1 MDVSNDPKGNV
12 FYTVGWLTG
21 TLYVMDS
28 YSDGPLGSM
37 TFEERT
43 PALPAGSAS
52 NDSQIAADRSSL
64 RPYTVT
70 YTTGASRPSRAYLSN
85 DRGQTWPDVPGD
97 LAFTLTDATY
107 WKLVAN
113 PSDQTQLFLGTDVG
127 VYRSDNGGAN
137 WYRYSDGLPAVASIF
152 GLELN
157 FDQANPPLLHLG
169 TYGRGFWD
177 RQVAP
182 DAAIQSVALK
192 RATVVGGSRI
202 QGEVQLNKV
211 VAVDITVLL
220 SSTEPSFASVPATVI
235 VPAGQQSAKFVVQ
248 TYPVKGSRPVGV
260 LASRNGLERAAY
272 FTVLPRGRK

>member
-1 MDVSNDPKGNV
+1 MPGVVPEEQIRCSSP
-12 FYTVGWLTG
+12 FSQ
-21 TLYVMDS
+21 S
-28 YSDGPLGSM
+28 YFRGCQP
-37 TFEERT
+37 
-43 PALPAGSAS
+43 PLPAGSAF

-70 YTTGASRPSRAYLSN
+70 YTTGVSRPSRAYLSN
-85 DRGQTWPDVPGD
+85 DRGQHWTDVTGD
-97 LAFTLTDATY
+97 LAFTLTDASY

-182 DAAIQSVALK
+182 DAA
-192 RATVVGGSRI
+192 
-202 QGEVQLNKV
+202 
-211 VAVDITVLL
+211 
-220 SSTEPSFASVPATVI
+220 
-235 VPAGQQSAKFVVQ
+235 SA
-248 TYPVKGSRPVGV
+248 
-260 LASRNGLERAAY
+260 RAAVVHRAHL
-272 FTVLPRGRK
+272 FPLAHASDRRADVGARHRWRDRRHSPRGELVARYEAGHTGWRWP